1 MTKIKENWQINR
13 DLLEQAFLLQFEG
26 NEINVSN
33 KLGNLSIY
41 GKNPVID
48 MKLTGLF
55 GLVDALIDLGLTK
68 KEIIDFYVQGLVE
81 PYTSP
86 HQFTEGII
94 EIVHG
99 MPKEEIKSIYGN
111 YFNDER
117 IEKFTNISNNTKM
130 LISFCYDKNDI
141 YEFLPNKDDLNDK
154 FNKNYKNRYNYWND
168 YKNAKNFQKIDGK
181 LFRAIHFLVRQGYD
195 FPELKY
201 LTNEKIKDIIFKQTN
216 GKNIFTLNKEYAR
229 EKSNNMLNFVYF
241 LKKYKCNLLNP
252 QSLFD
257 LNCNNFTLINS
268 SGKSI
273 VLSRSDLELN
283 INKYN
288 VIKLLEQQKFEISD
302 FSNFCDKRAKSI
314 ELKYIDN
321 ADIEHNMIVKRE
333 VLETISEE
341 LLEVIKKAYNQG
353 FTFLDSN
360 NLFNTNQKI
369 LKVID
374 PNGKE
379 QLVIREQFDNM
390 LDIII
395 KCKKL
400 DFSINFNQ
408 LFDSSHNVV
417 ELLDKKGKKAF
428 IKRNLIMHMMTI
440 FSMLTQYDY
449 SFNDYSNLFDEN
461 QPYIVVFD
469 RNNQE
474 KIISRK
480 QINKIGKIKELS
492 NKNNE
497 NLTESEKNLLS
508 IINNNSIS
516 EKLFEWLPYTVKKW
530 IPSAAVINKIPAD
543 KSYEYFY
550 NNNHKR
556 LKVLKD
562 EYQPSNL
569 EEMEGIVSIG
579 YILGLFDSKEL
590 ISEKALNYIIDYFL
604 KKGVTADELHTTYGA
619 IDLRKGYNKQFAD
632 FFMQHYAKDSQ
643 AFIEPDLGTNM
654 TGELFE
660 RFDEVLNYRPEKK
673 IKTRTR
679 NKLLTPNDAMAS
691 ITNVKI
697 DKKILGEKADDERY
711 VHLVELLMK
720 FGASE
725 NEIKWAI
732 GLYEQALLIDEQKVI
747 IPNIEDL
754 TTNLMKYTSYLK
766 SNPRVFLSG
775 RKTNCCSRY
784 GGLAQDRLTHVITDP
799 NWRYVTFTSPNRTF
813 FDGLVWYDQEE
824 KVVCIDNVEG
834 QFSKIDECNTK
845 SIPLMAE
852 SIIRYANGI
861 YHQMNELNIPC
872 IKVNVGK
879 DPGTASWEIFTYAE
893 QQNLICEDKN
903 PCNYPRRNNISTDA
917 QKQFTITDEKML
929 KLRRNIK

>member
-1 MTKIKENWQINR
+1 MEKQEKTWQVDNDYKE
-13 DLLEQAFLLQFEG
+13 LAFLLQFEG
-26 NEINVSN
+26 DEFDVSQ
-33 KLGNLSIY
+33 KIFHLQY
-41 GKNPVID
+41 YREPVMD
-48 MKLTGLF
+48 MKKTGLF
-55 GLVDALIDLGLTK
+55 GILDALIDLGLTN
-68 KEIIDFYVQGLVE
+68 KEITDFYIHGHIE
-81 PYTSP
+81 PYDDP
-86 HQFTEGII
+86 YKFTKGII
-94 EIVHG
+94 KIVYG
-99 MPKEEIKSIYGN
+99 MSKIEIKNQYGS
-111 YFNDER
+111 YFSDER
-117 IEKFTNISNNTKM
+117 IAKLSNSNNNTKM
-130 LISFCYDKNDI
+130 LMSFCYDKNDRYVFI
-141 YEFLPNKDDLNDK
+141 PNKDDLYYRFSNNYDK
-154 FNKNYKNRYNYWND
+154 EYHHLNEYKEE
-168 YKNAKNFQKIDGK
+168 KKIDGK
-181 LFRAIHFLVRQGYD
+181 LYRTVRFLVRQGYD
-195 FPELKY
+195 FPELDC
-201 LTNEKIKDIIFKQTN
+201 LFNETIKDIVFKQTN
-216 GKNIFTLNKEYAR
+216 GENTFVLNKKLACEMSNNLLNLVYFLKRNNYKFLNPAYIFDSKCDNITLIDPNENEIIFNRRYLEPDVNKYVNVLETLNKE
-229 EKSNNMLNFVYF
+229 NF
-241 LKKYKCNLLNP
+241 KIP
-252 QSLFD
+252 DIID
-257 LNCNNFTLINS
+257 L
-268 SGKSI
+268 
-273 VLSRSDLELN
+273 
-283 INKYN
+283 
-288 VIKLLEQQKFEISD
+288 
-302 FSNFCDKRAKSI
+302 CDKRVKN
-314 ELKYIDN
+314 IDLRCLDN
-321 ADIEHNMIVKRE
+321 FDKEHNLTITRD
-333 VLETISEE
+333 VLSAISAEWFR
-341 LLEVIKKAYNQG
+341 VIKKSLDLG
-353 FTFLDSN
+353 FSFPDN
-360 NLFNTNQKI
+360 DNLFNMNQES

-374 PNGKE
+374 PSGKE
-379 QLVIREQFDNM
+379 RFVVRKEFANILEM
-390 LDIII
+390 III
-395 KCKKL
+395 CMQ
-400 DFSINFNQ
+400 N
-408 LFDSSHNVV
+408 
-417 ELLDKKGKKAF
+417 G
-428 IKRNLIMHMMTI
+428 
-440 FSMLTQYDY
+440 Y
-449 SFNDYSNLFDEN
+449 SFKDYSNLFDKK

-480 QINKIGKIKELS
+480 QINKIVKLKELS
-492 NKNNE
+492 DKNNG

-516 EKLFEWLPYTVKKW
+516 KKLFEWLPYTAKKW

-569 EEMEGIVSIG
+569 EEMEGIVALG
-579 YILGLFDSKEL
+579 YILGLFNSKES

-604 KKGVTADELHTTYGA
+604 KKGITADELHTTYGA

-691 ITNVKI
+691 ITNVRI

-732 GLYEQALLIDEQKVI
+732 GLYEQALIIDEQKVI
-747 IPNIEDL
+747 IPNIEDI

-834 QFSKIDECNTK
+834 QFSKIDECNAK

-917 QKQFTITDEKML
+917 QEQFTITDEKML